1 MEETTLMNDIY
12 SEGYLGNGIFTD
24 LQNYD
29 VPWKS
34 DNIETQLDIVYY
46 SKSGEKTVSN
56 MILNRITNGEL
67 PTLDR
72 LAIANAIFIMFNE
85 QWSKLYNTL
94 SFQYDPIENYR
105 MIETE
110 ELTIHNENTGTE
122 TGSVSRDAT
131 NQRTD
136 TGTVNRAGT
145 DSNTSGVYGFNSS
158 SSVNSDTSSGNNSM
172 LETRNLSNSES
183 IDDTETRN
191 LNNTSE
197 TDSEHA
203 RELIRSGN
211 IGVTTSQQMID
222 SERRLWEWNFFNV
235 VFSNIDS
242 ILCLDVYYY
251 SESEG

>member
-1 MEETTLMNDIY
+1 MNDVY

-24 LQNYD
+24 LQNYE

-34 DNIETQLDIVYY
+34 DNIETELDIVYY
-46 SKSGEKTVSN
+46 SKSGNKSVSN
-56 MILNRITNGEL
+56 IILNRMNDDEL
-67 PTLDR
+67 LPLDR
-72 LAIANAIFIMFNE
+72 LAIANAVFILFNK

-105 MIETE
+105 MTETE
-110 ELTIHNENTGTE
+110 ELTIHNENEGTE
-122 TGSVSRDAT
+122 TGSIAREAT

-145 DSNTSGVYGFNSS
+145 DNNTSGVYGFNSS
-158 SSVNSDTSSGNNSM
+158 TSVNSDTSSGNNSM
-172 LETRNLSNSES
+172 LETRNLSSSES

-203 RELIRSGN
+203 RELTRSGN

-222 SERRLWEWNFFNV
+222 SERKLWEWNFFNV
-235 VFSNIDS
+235 VFSDIDS
-242 ILCLDVYYY
+242 ILCLDIY
-251 SESEG
+251 EFDC